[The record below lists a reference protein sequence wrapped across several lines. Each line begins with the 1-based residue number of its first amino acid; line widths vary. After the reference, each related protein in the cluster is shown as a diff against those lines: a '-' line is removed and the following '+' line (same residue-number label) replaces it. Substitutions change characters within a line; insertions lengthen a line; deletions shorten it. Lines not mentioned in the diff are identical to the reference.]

1 MKAEHKLLLWLA
13 RVDPQEDRLQACR
26 ELLDEHAVDFDWGL
40 FLDQAA
46 RHRILPLIA
55 RNLLRHHLHLSD
67 RGLARVPYQW
77 LFESVYY
84 GNRSRNRVLADAFGN
99 VIRELNSAG
108 IRYAVR
114 KGPVIIERLYRDPGL
129 RRMSD
134 LDLLVEREAAPEIG
148 SLLKGIGYTQGRV
161 SQNGQA
167 VEEYSRTARIF
178 WRMNVNNELPYV
190 KMANLDNIQAFHVDL
205 CLNIFQPL
213 SESSAEVVDLLDR
226 RISTVVCGENS
237 YALAVEDQFIDLCA
251 HLHKEAT
258 TLFYIEEGTDLH
270 VVKFLD
276 VALSYADLQ
285 DRGAWPSV
293 RRQVGDYHAERS
305 VYYALHHAAL
315 LYPDLVPRAGFEEL
329 RPADCRYLD
338 EFGELDG
345 KPQMWSSSF
354 LDRLFDAR
362 RRFDAQDGTSIPRV

>member
-1 MKAEHKLLLWLA
+1 MKVEDKLLLWLA
-13 RVDPQEDRLQACR
+13 RLDPDEDRIRACR
-26 ELLDEHAVDFDWGL
+26 KLLGEHAVDFDWGH

-46 RHRILPLIA
+46 RHRVLPLIA
-55 RNLLRHHLHLSD
+55 RNLLRHHLHLGD
-67 RGLARVPYQW
+67 RGLALVPYQW
-77 LFESVYY
+77 LFESAYY
-84 GNRSRNRVLADAFGN
+84 GNRSRNRGLADAFGT
-99 VIRELNSAG
+99 VIRELTSAG

-114 KGPVIIERLYRDPGL
+114 KGPVVIERLYRDPGL

-148 SLLKGIGYTQGRV
+148 SLLKSLGYSQGRV
-161 SQNGQA
+161 SENGQA

-190 KMANLDNIQAFHVDL
+190 KMANVDHIQAFHVDL

-213 SESSAEVVDLLDR
+213 SESSVEVADLLDR
-226 RISTVVCGENS
+226 RIGTVVCGENS
-237 YALAVEDQFIDLCA
+237 YALALEDQFIDLCA

-276 VALSYADLQ
+276 VALSYADIQ

-293 RRQVGDYHAERS
+293 CRRVGDYHAERS
-305 VYYALHHAAL
+305 VYYALHHASL
-315 LYPDLVPRAGFEEL
+315 LYPDLAPHAGFDEL

-345 KPQMWSSSF
+345 KPQKWSSSF
-354 LDRLFDAR
+354 LDRLFDAGR
-362 RRFDAQDGTSIPRV
+362 RLDARDVTSIPRL